1 LPPADLSPAQ
11 LRSRSWWRGSD
22 LFVVVDD
29 YDLVAGAAG
38 AAGLAGAVNPL
49 LALAEFLPQARDV
62 GLHVI
67 LARSAGG
74 AGRAMFDPVIQ
85 RLREMG
91 SPGLIMSG
99 NKDEGALLGG
109 VRPSAL
115 PCGRG
120 VLVTRRGGAR
130 LVQVAL
136 AAEVGAEAAESDA
149 EGTGQFPV
157 IA

>member
-1 LPPADLSPAQ
+1 
-11 LRSRSWWRGSD
+11 
-22 LFVVVDD
+22 
-29 YDLVAGAAG
+29 
-38 AAGLAGAVNPL
+38 
-49 LALAEFLPQARDV
+49 LAEFLPQARDV

-99 NKDEGALLGG
+99 SKDEGALLGG
-109 VRPSAL
+109 VRATAQ

-120 VLVTRRGGAR
+120 FLVTRREGSR

-136 AAEVGAEAAESDA
+136 SPDPDEEPAPDDHPS
-149 EGTGQFPV
+149 GQHPV

>member
-1 LPPADLSPAQ
+1 
-11 LRSRSWWRGSD
+11 
-22 LFVVVDD
+22 
-29 YDLVAGAAG
+29 
-38 AAGLAGAVNPL
+38 
-49 LALAEFLPQARDV
+49 
-62 GLHVI
+62 VI

-99 NKDEGALLGG
+99 SKDEGALLAG
-109 VRPSAL
+109 VRATPQ

-120 VLVTRRGGAR
+120 FLVTRREGSR
-130 LVQVAL
+130 LIQVAL
-136 AAEVGAEAAESDA
+136 AADA
-149 EGTGQFPV
+149 DQEPDPDEHPSGQYPV

>member
-1 LPPADLSPAQ
+1 
-11 LRSRSWWRGSD
+11 
-22 LFVVVDD
+22 
-29 YDLVAGAAG
+29 
-38 AAGLAGAVNPL
+38 
-49 LALAEFLPQARDV
+49 
-62 GLHVI
+62 
-67 LARSAGG
+67 
-74 AGRAMFDPVIQ
+74 MFDPLIQ

-99 NKDEGALLGG
+99 SKEEGALLGG

-120 VLVTRRGGAR
+120 VLVTRREGAR

-136 AAEVGAEAAESDA
+136 AGEVTGADTAGAGEAEAGEADVGS
-149 EGTGQFPV
+149 TGQFPV

>member
-1 LPPADLSPAQ
+1 VPGP
-11 LRSRSWWRGSD
+11 GGTG
-22 LFVVVDD
+22 LFIVADD
-29 YDLVAGAAG
+29 YDLVAGPA
-38 AAGLAGAVNPL
+38 NPL

-62 GLHVI
+62 GLHLL

-109 VRPSAL
+109 VRPAPQ

-120 VLVTRRGGAR
+120 FLVTRRGDPR

-136 AAEVGAEAAESDA
+136 AAVASGAGDPDAES
-149 EGTGQFPV
+149 TGQFPV

>member
-1 LPPADLSPAQ
+1 PAGLSPAE
-11 LRSRSWWRGSD
+11 LRSRSWWRGPE
-22 LFVVVDD
+22 LYVVVDD
-29 YDLVAGAAG
+29 YDLVAGPA
-38 AAGLAGAVNPL
+38 NPL
-49 LALAEFLPQARDV
+49 LGLTEFLPQARDV

-67 LARSAGG
+67 VARSAGG

-109 VRPSAL
+109 VRPSVL

-120 VLVTRRGGAR
+120 VLVSRRGGSR

-136 AAEVGAEAAESDA
+136 AGEATGVA
-149 EGTGQFPV
+149 GTGV
-157 IA
+157 AGAGVAAAGVAAAGVAAAGVVV